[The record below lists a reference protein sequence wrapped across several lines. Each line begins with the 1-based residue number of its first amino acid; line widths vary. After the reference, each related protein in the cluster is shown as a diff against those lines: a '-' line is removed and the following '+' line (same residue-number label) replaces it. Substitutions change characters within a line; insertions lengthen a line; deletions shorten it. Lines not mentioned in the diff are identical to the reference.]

1 MCITTLVKTG
11 LIIYV
16 DNRLT
21 SLLGPSAK
29 SWLGKRPI
37 DYLYHQDANLLLTK
51 LCDLTKKFVR
61 LKTNSLNSIKKN
73 YLCNFVFFLL
83 EFNFTKDSGM
93 S

>member
-16 DNRLT
+16 DDRLT

-37 DYLYHQDANLLLTK
+37 DYLYNPDANLLLTK
-51 LCDLTKKFVR
+51 LCDLTKKFVSAV
-61 LKTNSLNSIKKN
+61 LFA
-73 YLCNFVFFLL
+73 YLLQF
-83 EFNFTKDSGM
+83 
-93 S
+93 